1 MNNMK
6 ELNLSELLSALLRK
20 AWLIVI
26 CALLA
31 GVLAFAYTAKF
42 ITPMYR
48 SRITVY
54 VNNSNREEESNEVSS
69 SSLSASQKLVNTYI
83 KILQSDAVLTSVAE
97 KIGGGVSAS
106 TIRGQM
112 SASALGET
120 EVFEVSISNKDPKRA
135 ADIANAIA
143 DIAPSKIEEIIEG
156 SSTKII
162 DRAKPA
168 EVPYTPNKTRNATL
182 GAVIGALAAAVIIV
196 VQTLMD
202 VRVKGEEDL
211 AAISSAPV
219 LGLIPDLAMDMRGQ
233 YGYTG
238 YKYGSYTA
246 TPKASKDGGAE
257 A

>member
-31 GVLAFAYTAKF
+31 GAVAFVYTANF
-42 ITPMYR
+42 ITPLYR

-54 VNNSNREEESNEVSS
+54 VNNTNREEVSNEVSS

-83 KILQSDAVLTSVAE
+83 RILQSEAVLTTVAE
-97 KIGGGVSAS
+97 KIGGGISSGA
-106 TIRGQM
+106 IRGQM

-120 EVFEVSISNKDPKRA
+120 EVFEVSISNKDPKKA
-135 ADIANAIA
+135 AEIANAIA
-143 DIAPSKIEEIIEG
+143 DVAPAKIEEIIEG

-168 EVPYTPNKTRNATL
+168 TAPYTPNKTRNATL
-182 GAVIGALAAAVIIV
+182 GMVLGAVIAALVVV

-219 LGLIPDLAMDMRGQ
+219 LGMIPDLAADMRGQ
-233 YGYTG
+233 YGYSG
-238 YKYGSYTA
+238 YKYGSYTQA
-246 TPKASKDGGAE
+246 AKASKDGGTE